1 MSITRQIERNKLKS
15 KYKNNK
21 IRKAWRTEQINKYSI
36 QGYCDLIN
44 KNNSKI
50 KKVNGKKVRI
60 TRNKLTPSEAYM
72 V

>member
-1 MSITRQIERNKLKS
+1 MSVLRQIKRNKLKLRQQ
-15 KYKNNK
+15 NNK
-21 IRKAWRTEQINKYSI
+21 IRKAWRSKQIEKYSI
-36 QGYCDLIN
+36 QEYCDLIN

>member
-1 MSITRQIERNKLKS
+1 MSVLRKIKRNKLKLRQQ
-15 KYKNNK
+15 NNK
-21 IRKAWRTEQINKYSI
+21 IRKAWRSKQIEKYII

>member
-1 MSITRQIERNKLKS
+1 MSVLRQIKRNKLKLRQQ
-15 KYKNNK
+15 NNK
-21 IRKAWRTEQINKYSI
+21 IRKAWRSKQIEKYSI

-50 KKVNGKKVRI
+50 KKINGKKVRI

>member
-50 KKVNGKKVRI
+50 KKVNDKKVRI

>member
-1 MSITRQIERNKLKS
+1 MSITRQIERNKLKQ
-15 KYKNNK
+15 KQQNNK
-21 IRKAWRTEQINKYSI
+21 IRKAWRTYQINKYSI